1 MTTALP
7 FEEIDLVD
15 RHGLTVP
22 KHRNNY
28 SEADGGFG
36 SSNYYDEDRE
46 YGPGESVYRKPFRR
60 ERILIQF
67 EIDRIQNQLNRH
79 EDDDDIAPGQNAGHS
94 NDEQQEAEHQ
104 KVYKSRLEPLQ

>member
-67 EIDRIQNQLNRH
+67 EISRKRNQIEIDRIQNQLNRH
-79 EDDDDIAPGQNAGHS
+79 EDDDDIAPGQN
-94 NDEQQEAEHQ
+94 
-104 KVYKSRLEPLQ
+104 